1 MLGARLVEGKI
12 GNRDSAVGGGGELDL
27 CFLSSF
33 TNTLDSSF
41 ILRDVNT
48 WLGFEFTDEVLLDLD
63 VEIFT
68 TEGSVSISR
77 FDLKHTTWDL
87 ENRDIKSTTTKIVN
101 SDNFTIGLIKTESES
116 SRSWFVD
123 DTLDLEVSDLA
134 SVFSSLTLRVVKVSG
149 NSHNSLFDGA
159 TEVSLW
165 RFFHLC

>member
-1 MLGARLVEGKI
+1 VLGARLIEGKI

-33 TNTLDSSF
+33 TNTLNSSF
-41 ILRDVNT
+41 ILWDVNA
-48 WLGFEFTDEVLLDLD
+48 WLGFKFTDEVLLDLD

-68 TEGSVSISR
+68 TKGSVSISR

-87 ENRDIKSTTTKIVN
+87 ENRDIESTTTKIVN

-123 DTLDLEVSDLA
+123 DTLDLKVSDLA
-134 SVFSSLTLRVVKVSG
+134 SVFSSLTLRVIKVSG
-149 NSHNSLFDGA
+149 NSDNSLFDGA
-159 TEVSLW
+159 TEVGLW